1 MRSLKVNFLN
11 MEGVFHKC
19 LPIHYFH
26 YLQSIFANF
35 LVKNLVQESIISCVS
50 SEWVTMDDMAME
62 KVQICWFLLW
72 SLWVFRI
79 LAYIQIMCKSI
90 EKMWSY
96 GKKS

>member
-50 SEWVTMDDMAME
+50 SE
-62 KVQICWFLLW
+62 
-72 SLWVFRI
+72 
-79 LAYIQIMCKSI
+79 
-90 EKMWSY
+90 
-96 GKKS
+96 